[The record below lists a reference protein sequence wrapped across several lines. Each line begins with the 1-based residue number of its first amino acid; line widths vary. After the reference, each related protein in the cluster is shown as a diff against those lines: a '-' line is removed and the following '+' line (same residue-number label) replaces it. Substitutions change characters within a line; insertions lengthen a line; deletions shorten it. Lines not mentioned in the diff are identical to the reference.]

1 MSDMEW
7 EADMFQKQGSFG
19 KVGTASRLLRS
30 SQAINLRRQPF
41 GISGKIPGTSV
52 PSWSDRIK
60 PHKHSVAT
68 GRPAASIEGF

>member
-30 SQAINLRRQPF
+30 SQTINLRR
-41 GISGKIPGTSV
+41 
-52 PSWSDRIK
+52 
-60 PHKHSVAT
+60 
-68 GRPAASIEGF
+68 